1 MRGRAVIVLAAALSA
16 RQALRRLFHRYGRPP
31 RRALPGWQPPADA
44 VDVAVRV
51 NARTVRGWFL
61 PSAPAGVSGPAA
73 LVMHG
78 WGSSAARML
87 PAAAPLR
94 EAGLHVLLLDARC
107 HGRSDDDE
115 FASMPRFAEDVA
127 AGLAW
132 LRRHPDVDGSRIV
145 LVGHSVGAGACLL
158 VASRDDGVAAVVSIA
173 SMAHPEVFMRRTL
186 RRRLPAPL
194 TRLSLRYLEHTIG
207 QRFDT
212 FAPVNTIGRVRAP
225 VLLLHGSRD
234 ATVPVEDAHALQA
247 RAGGRARLHVVAGAD
262 HGGSDA
268 LAEAA
273 PALLAF
279 LRDARVVDDSADAS
293 RSGPGGRAGSSST
306 SP

>member
-1 MRGRAVIVLAAALSA
+1 MRGRPVIVLAAALSA
-16 RQALRRLFHRYGRPP
+16 RQAMRRLSHRYGRPP
-31 RRALPGWQPPADA
+31 RRPLPGRQPPADA

-61 PSAPAGVSGPAA
+61 PSAPACVPGPAA

-78 WGSSAARML
+78 WGSSAADML
-87 PAAAPLR
+87 PAATPLR
-94 EAGLHVLLLDARC
+94 DAGLRVLLLDARC

-132 LRRHPDVDGSRIV
+132 LRRHPDVDCSRIV

-158 VASRDDGVAAVVSIA
+158 VASRDHGVAAVVSIA

-194 TRLSLRYLEHTIG
+194 TRLALRYLERTIG

-212 FAPVNTIGRVRAP
+212 FAPVNTIGRVRSP
-225 VLLLHGSRD
+225 VLLLHGGRD
-234 ATVPVEDAHALQA
+234 TTVPVEDAYALQA
-247 RAGGRARLHVVAGAD
+247 RAGGRARIHVVPAAD

-293 RSGPGGRAGSSST
+293 GLERRGQSRSSST
-306 SP
+306 SR